1 MILSILFH
9 NLSLCIQFAIW
20 CVAFFPALFPFLDKA
35 LFNRHISIKNHRII
49 IAWLHSHRKC
59 KRNEMPW
66 VWFELRQHFDTNTN
80 TNIET
85 DIQSLSLK
93 ITNQPNMIAATLSYI
108 YLSLLVK
115 IHCGTMCA
123 RVLCVCSIC
132 GGWIH
137 ILILYTIGS
146 RHFANWTIHRYYMY
160 VLHVPQIKMLTAEM
174 CVSFNRRLIG
184 FLWVFILWWHSKCE
198 SIHWYDSRQLIG
210 TAWNLLKNTSTNYT
224 E

>member
-80 TNIET
+80 TNIKT

-160 VLHVPQIKMLTAEM
+160 VLHVPQIKMLTAQ
-174 CVSFNRRLIG
+174 CV
-184 FLWVFILWWHSKCE
+184 
-198 SIHWYDSRQLIG
+198 
-210 TAWNLLKNTSTNYT
+210 
-224 E
+224 

>member
-80 TNIET
+80 TNIKT

-123 RVLCVCSIC
+123 RVLCVYVRFVVAEYTFWFYTPLAQDILPTEPFIAIIC
-132 GGWIH
+132 MSCTYH
-137 ILILYTIGS
+137 
-146 RHFANWTIHRYYMY
+146 
-160 VLHVPQIKMLTAEM
+160 K
-174 CVSFNRRLIG
+174 
-184 FLWVFILWWHSKCE
+184 
-198 SIHWYDSRQLIG
+198 
-210 TAWNLLKNTSTNYT
+210 
-224 E
+224 